1 MSADGL
7 VSEAAMGIFR
17 QQLTSYKR
25 SLGIQA
31 DNPDSIL
38 QSLPQ
43 TAYSLLYERYG
54 DALTAQAESELLT
67 NIEAP
72 IVRPENKLSYVL
84 RFKKKMK
91 QDSDQ
96 PVAHFSASV
105 RAAARRC
112 KFKVSCSCQTQVSY
126 EGEIVLYQFMSGLN
140 DLDVQADLLA
150 KPHLSLPEAEAFAI
164 DREMAKRSQD
174 AMHYEELS
182 RIKSTYK
189 RQKAAFGASKAQAC
203 PGLPEAGLCTHCGEA
218 AHANRRTQCKAFN
231 HTCTCGRRG
240 HFLKV
245 CFRKGQ
251 PGTPPR
257 AVAEAIETLPA
268 PDLARPAQDGLFELS
283 TKFVA
288 ETDRAF
294 IDVLQSPQSNR
305 LPITITVDSS
315 SMPSVRS
322 GSDDLRTAT
331 CTAVADT
338 GATVTCCGPDVLA
351 NLGVARTSLL
361 RSSIS
366 LYAANKSRLTV
377 WGRSQPP

>member
-1 MSADGL
+1 MHRTAVHSPPNLPAERQPRVKLPHLEMSADGL

-38 QSLPQ
+38 QALPQ

-67 NIEAP
+67 NIEALM
-72 IVRPENKLSYVL
+72 VRPENKLSYVL
-84 RFKKKMK
+84 RFQKMK

-96 PVAHFSASV
+96 PVTHFSASV

-112 KFKVSCSCQTQVSY
+112 KFKISCSCQAQVSY
-126 EGEIVLYQFMSGLN
+126 EDEMVLYQFMSGLN

-174 AMHYEELS
+174 AIHHEELS

-189 RQKAAFGASKAQAC
+189 RQKAASGASKAQAC

-218 AHANRRTQCKAFN
+218 AHANRKTQCKAFN
-231 HTCTCGRRG
+231 NTCTCGRRG

-257 AVAEAIETLPA
+257 AVAEAIETSPA
-268 PDLARPAQDGLFELS
+268 ARPGQTRPGR
-283 TKFVA
+283 VV
-288 ETDRAF
+288 R
-294 IDVLQSPQSNR
+294 
-305 LPITITVDSS
+305 TINE
-315 SMPSVRS
+315 VR
-322 GSDDLRTAT
+322 R
-331 CTAVADT
+331 
-338 GATVTCCGPDVLA
+338 
-351 NLGVARTSLL
+351 
-361 RSSIS
+361 
-366 LYAANKSRLTV
+366 
-377 WGRSQPP
+377 